1 MNKIELRDDFLK
13 KTYLFIFLGIAIN
26 AAGNS
31 LTIVTNLGSLLW
43 PASIVN
49 IMHAMH
55 WSMAMSIFTE
65 GMVVSLLTILLE
77 KHPTWHQWIDELIFL
92 VPYSLL
98 MQLFATGYRAA
109 GIDQLPFVP
118 RLIFD
123 LIGFIISF
131 AGLVMYSDCAWCFYP
146 HDVLSSCLKHKWN
159 PKFMKIFNL
168 VIPLLIILLLFF
180 KNHTIYA
187 LHVGTV
193 IALLFQHGISE
204 FFDIEYGHILH
215 I

>member
-1 MNKIELRDDFLK
+1 
-13 KTYLFIFLGIAIN
+13 
-26 AAGNS
+26 
-31 LTIVTNLGSLLW
+31 
-43 PASIVN
+43 
-49 IMHAMH
+49 MH

-131 AGLVMYSDCAWCFYP
+131 AGLVMYS
-146 HDVLSSCLKHKWN
+146 
-159 PKFMKIFNL
+159 
-168 VIPLLIILLLFF
+168 
-180 KNHTIYA
+180 
-187 LHVGTV
+187 
-193 IALLFQHGISE
+193 
-204 FFDIEYGHILH
+204 
-215 I
+215 